1 MVKTPLLS
9 TDLVKR
15 VPFPQCSVDL
25 RCTSGRFAKNT
36 TPFFVG
42 RGDIGS
48 GAAGGSA
55 ENAPG
60 TALAWS
66 GSSDHRLVVGSC
78 AERKAGSPAGGLAAG
93 EAGSASP
100 SVSTPNR
107 EPWADDTITSDV

>member
-36 TPFFVG
+36 TPFFAG

-66 GSSDHRLVVGSC
+66 GSSDHRLVVGSLC
-78 AERKAGSPAGGLAAG
+78 REKSGLSGRRVGNRRGRVGSTVRFHAGPG
-93 EAGSASP
+93 
-100 SVSTPNR
+100 
-107 EPWADDTITSDV
+107 